1 MPQNRMGRRE
11 WSFFVHS
18 LFGVFLLDIVMYA
31 RKVERAD
38 AGTET
43 NINLYH
49 ELYYHHLGTNQSE
62 DILCW
67 KDLEHPERLSSAKI
81 TDDGQVALCF
91 SLATRL
97 LLVRTPFKAIE
108 QALLMFSSVFE
119 QILLASFDMC
129 CMGQWV

>member
-1 MPQNRMGRRE
+1 
-11 WSFFVHS
+11 
-18 LFGVFLLDIVMYA
+18 MYA

-67 KDLEHPERLSSAKI
+67 KDLEHPEWLSSAKI

-129 CMGQWV
+129 CMRQWV